1 MNNKVSFLRKAFTT
15 WKPNVP
21 KHKIVI
27 DKQSYRL
34 AHPVWSLQDAETV
47 NITHQKP
54 AAFRDWVSF
63 YTMKAL
69 RSTFDV
75 ITNYKPGQ
83 MTEAKYLQRF
93 IFLETVAGVP
103 GMVGGMIRH
112 MKALR
117 SMTHD
122 GGWIHHLLEEAENER
137 MHLFT
142 FIKLRNPGL
151 LFRLAVLATQAV
163 FLMGFSATYLLS
175 SRTAHRF
182 VGYLEEEAVKTYTNC
197 IKELDEGKLSRWVN
211 MKASEDSL
219 KYWGLPEGATFR
231 DVLVAVRAD
240 EVMHREVNHH
250 LGDLDPE
257 TSLDG
262 HKYVVVDEM
271 VGEATRK
278 DKDGK
283 TW

>member
-1 MNNKVSFLRKAFTT
+1 
-15 WKPNVP
+15 
-21 KHKIVI
+21 
-27 DKQSYRL
+27 L
-34 AHPVWSLQDAETV
+34 AHPIWSLEDAETV
-47 NITHQKP
+47 EITHHKP
-54 AAFRDWVSF
+54 QAARDWLSF

-69 RSTFDV
+69 RTSFDV
-75 ITNYKPGQ
+75 LSGYKPGQ
-83 MTEAKYLQRF
+83 MTESLYLRRF

-103 GMVGGMIRH
+103 GMIGGMIRH
-112 MKALR
+112 MRSLR
-117 SMTHD
+117 KMNND

-151 LFRLAVLATQAV
+151 MFRLAVLLTQGI

-197 IKELDEGKLSRWVN
+197 IKELDEGRLPRWIN
-211 MKASEDSL
+211 LKASEDSL

-250 LGDLDPE
+250 LADLHPE
-257 TSLDG
+257 APLDG
-262 HKYVVVDEM
+262 HKYHVVDEM
-271 VGEATRK
+271 VGEASK
-278 DKDGK
+278 DKQK
-283 TW
+283 W